1 MKKKEKKNQIIVND
15 IKLALYSFQNAKRD
29 LNFAKKAK
37 DSEKRILEI
46 NAFYYYRL
54 LVQSNKNN

>member
-15 IKLALYSFQNAKRD
+15 IKLALYSFQNAKRH